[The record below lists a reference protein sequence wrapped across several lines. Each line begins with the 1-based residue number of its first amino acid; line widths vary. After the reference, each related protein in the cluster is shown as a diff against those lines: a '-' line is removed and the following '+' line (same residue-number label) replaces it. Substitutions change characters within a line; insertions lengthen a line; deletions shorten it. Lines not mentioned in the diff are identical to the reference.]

1 MLRLP
6 AVCEGTPPFR
16 PNPLES
22 SNRFSGGRRRL
33 TNGSNHEASPRR
45 RHRPDR
51 PLGRRMRDPGTGRH
65 RRRRRRGALIGSQ
78 FGGGPGER
86 IAAGLAG
93 AAIGGLIGNAIGR
106 DLDAQDRR
114 RAYEAERVVW
124 VEGRRSEWRS
134 EKAYGYVEPGRAY
147 YRGATYCREYTHT
160 IYVGGRPQ
168 TAVGTACRNPDG
180 SWTPVG

>member
-1 MLRLP
+1 MRLHPSRLRLVAAAALVGL
-6 AVCEGTPPFR
+6 AVAGCETREQSGTAI
-16 PNPLES
+16 
-22 SNRFSGGRRRL
+22 GAV
-33 TNGSNHEASPRR
+33 T
-45 RHRPDR
+45 
-51 PLGRRMRDPGTGRH
+51 
-65 RRRRRRGALIGSQ
+65 GALIGSQ

-86 IAAGLAG
+86 LAAGIAG

-106 DLDAQDRR
+106 DLDAQDRA
-114 RAYEAERVVW
+114 RAMAAERVVW

-147 YRGATYCREYTHT
+147 YRGALYCREYTHT
-160 IYVGGRPQ
+160 IYIQGRPQ